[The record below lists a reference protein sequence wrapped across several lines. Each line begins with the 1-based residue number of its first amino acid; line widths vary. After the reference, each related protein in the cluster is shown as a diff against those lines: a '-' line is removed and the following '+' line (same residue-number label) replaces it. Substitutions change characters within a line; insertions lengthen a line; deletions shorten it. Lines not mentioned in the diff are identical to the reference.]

1 MLRPRV
7 GETGEQ
13 LLWDNSRQF
22 GSLGFLGAFGC
33 LLRRCSVCVGIHLD
47 VVRALKTLLTS
58 VTLGLAFLALTA
70 CGGTPSPDAPTATA
84 APRVLTTGSSE
95 PVSESYRLDLDSG
108 VVVAF
113 VEGLTPEKVEKVA
126 YVTHVPTG
134 SQVVLDTDGNVVDRH
149 DGSGDGPNPLD
160 SILEDAAAMARIL
173 EGLTNGADVS
183 PQPHTISWVPMVK
196 FGGVHYLRQWD
207 LVGKL
212 TRKEAQYLTA
222 EDLGPEIYRVAF
234 RGDGY
239 AGPWYRYQDGDATF
253 LNPGTPVYEVKGYS
267 PEFRLATLKQGR
279 ATLYEADTNPH
290 AKTGGD
296 LLDIGGKVTAIDI
309 LNDDDE
315 MTVLGRMVDETTTE
329 RFVDSVLEAPVD
341 QRSRDH
347 DGPRYFLGI
356 RLADGTSVVRAFWLE
371 TGELSRGIMTDPVVT
386 LSVWW
391 KIPNEHLP
399 VGTDGGPRVS
409 ERLARRLGL
418 AYLSFNWPELEAT
431 GKPHSPTV
439 RLMRESEF
447 EAMQGGSTGPTVP
460 DPLLWVVEAR
470 GSWRSGGITPE
481 EARRNFSVGLIAFDA
496 DTGSTHGRI
505 HRDEPLLGRSG
516 NR

>member
-1 MLRPRV
+1 MP
-7 GETGEQ
+7 
-13 LLWDNSRQF
+13 
-22 GSLGFLGAFGC
+22 
-33 LLRRCSVCVGIHLD
+33 
-47 VVRALKTLLTS
+47 
-58 VTLGLAFLALTA
+58 
-70 CGGTPSPDAPTATA
+70 
-84 APRVLTTGSSE
+84 
-95 PVSESYRLDLDSG
+95 
-108 VVVAF
+108 
-113 VEGLTPEKVEKVA
+113 EKVA

-134 SQVVLDTDGNVVDRH
+134 SQVVLDAVGNVVGRH
-149 DGSGDGPNPLD
+149 DGRADGPKLLD
-160 SILEDAAAMARIL
+160 SILDNDAAMARIL
-173 EGLTNGADVS
+173 EGLTNEADVS
-183 PQPHTISWVPMVK
+183 PRPHTISWVPMVK

-207 LVGKL
+207 LIGKL
-212 TRKEAQYLTA
+212 AHEEAQVLTA

-253 LNPGTPVYEVKGYS
+253 LNPGTRVYEVKGYS
-267 PEFRLATLKQGR
+267 PEFRLATLERGR
-279 ATLYEADTNPH
+279 LTLYEADTNPH

-296 LLDIGGKVTAIDI
+296 LLDIGSKVTAIDV
-309 LNDDDE
+309 LNDDGE
-315 MTVLGRMVDETTTE
+315 MTVLGTMVDETAIE

-356 RLADGTSVVRAFWLE
+356 RLADGTSVVRSFWLE

-391 KIPNEHLP
+391 IIPNEHLQ
-399 VGTDGGPRVS
+399 VGADGGPRIS

-431 GKPHSPTV
+431 GKPHSPTA

-447 EAMQGGSTGPTVP
+447 EAMQGGSTGLTVP
-460 DPLLWVVEAR
+460 GPLLWVVEAQ
-470 GSWRSGGITPE
+470 GSWRTGGITPE

-496 DTGSTHGRI
+496 DTGSTHGRL
-505 HRDEPLLGRSG
+505 HRNEPLLERSSTP
-516 NR
+516 